1 MSQPSSLK
9 NYSKILLKGSA
20 AITLADSSAKVLGLI
35 LVPLY
40 TFYLTPTDYGTVSV
54 VLLIITFLN
63 LLYNPGM
70 VSATQRLYHD
80 TDVDERRMEVIG
92 SAFVFFLFVPI
103 IPIVLGLLIGERLTG
118 VLFSNFDFYPYGL
131 LAIVLA
137 FFTQPKRIFIALFT
151 LQYKIH
157 KIAIFSFIA
166 VILSITTTILL
177 VVVFEMGAMGKVLGL
192 FPSALFFFYLS
203 FSKVLTY
210 SNKIW
215 SFSSIKGQLKLGAP
229 LIIGIWSYEILHI
242 ADRYIIERMTD
253 LSSLGLYSFSYQIS
267 EAPMMLLLGVRQL
280 WNPIFYENMNS
291 GNFNTISRLSFF
303 YILGF
308 SAIITMMIL
317 FIKEFTLL
325 LINERYY
332 SSIDLIPIILVGIF
346 FNGLLVLTNSIFG
359 FNKKFGSISVIALI
373 AAVINVL
380 LNILLIPKIGIIGSA
395 IATLIAYLSYFLIA
409 LFLVRNEIKQIKITF
424 GHAVPIIFILVS
436 FLLTYALSSVFDSN
450 ISFLEI
456 GIKILFAIVL
466 LFITVKFDLIKH
478 HEIKSAKSYYL
489 EIIQKI
495 KLKKI

>member
-1 MSQPSSLK
+1 MSQPKSLK
-9 NYSKILLKGSA
+9 DYSKILLKGSVA
-20 AITLADSSAKVLGLI
+20 VTLADSSAKVLGII

-54 VLLIITFLN
+54 VMLIMTFLN

-70 VSATQRLYHD
+70 VSATQRLYYD
-80 TDVDERRMEVIG
+80 TEIDERRMELIG
-92 SAFVFFLFVPI
+92 SAFVFFLFIPI
-103 IPIVLGLLIGERLTG
+103 IPIALGLLIGERITG
-118 VLFSNFDFYPYGL
+118 VLFSNFNFYPYGL
-131 LAIVLA
+131 LALILA
-137 FFTQPKRIFIALFT
+137 FFTQPKRILVALFT

-157 KIAIFSFIA
+157 LIAIYSFIA
-166 VILSITTTILL
+166 IILSTTTTILL

-203 FSKVLTY
+203 FSKVLKY

-215 SFSSIKGQLKLGAP
+215 SFSSIKIQLKLGAP
-229 LIIGIWSYEILHI
+229 LIIAIWSSEILHI

-253 LSSLGLYSFSYQIS
+253 LGSLGLYSFSYQIS

-280 WNPIFYENMNS
+280 WNPIFYENMNHR
-291 GNFNTISRLSFF
+291 NFNTISRLSFF

-308 SAIITMMIL
+308 SFIIIMIIL
-317 FIKEFTLL
+317 FIKEFTVL

-332 SSIDLIPIILVGIF
+332 LSIELIPIILVGIF

-359 FNKKFGSISVIALI
+359 FNKNFGSISVIAFI
-373 AAVINVL
+373 AAIINIL

-395 IATLIAYLSYFLIA
+395 VATLIAYLLYFLIA

-424 GHAVPIIFILVS
+424 GHVVPIIFILVS
-436 FLLTYALSSVFDSN
+436 FLLTYALTYVFDNN

-456 GIKILFAIVL
+456 VIKVSFALVL
-466 LFITVKFDLIKH
+466 LFITLKFDLIKQ
-478 HEIKSAKSYYL
+478 HEIKSAKNYFF

-495 KLKKI
+495 KFKKI